1 MIKLALKKSNSH
13 WLEIDD
19 VKFLVDYPTNQ
30 QNVELQEIFLDTNV
44 SADIRNL
51 RYAKKFLKYTIKDWQ
66 GIDTKCMI
74 INNELEDEL
83 WYALTNDINQTLT
96 IFGKINDELSFTE
109 SDKKKS

>member
-19 VKFLVDYPTNQ
+19 VKFLVDYPTNEQ
-30 QNVELQEIFLDTNV
+30 EMKLQEIMLDKQTE
-44 SADIRNL
+44 DIKRL
-51 RYAKKFLKYTIKDWQ
+51 RYARYYLKYTIKDWQ
-66 GIDTKCMI
+66 GIETKCLL

-83 WYALTNDINQTLT
+83 WQSLVSDTMQTLT
-96 IFGKINDELSFTE
+96 IFGKIYDNLSFTE